1 MKARTEASIQPLKNH
16 SFRIKMKSL
25 SRLMMATACAG
36 VLFACKKSSDNNS
49 AAPMS
54 SADAATQSDD
64 QTRVSNESNA
74 AFDDV
79 TTAMTEQATVTGSSD
94 APAPAV
100 RYGVASMGVDTVKS
114 AICDAVV
121 TIDTS
126 NATHTLTINYT
137 GKGCGL
143 NRKRTGTVTISIP
156 AGVHWRDKGAQ
167 VTVVFNLTITRLTDN
182 KSIVL
187 TGSHVYTNVTGG
199 NIASLTPSSQPIIH
213 TVTSDNMV
221 ITFDNGAQRTWHV
234 ARQRTYTNLNGF
246 AVALSGTHTD
256 GATSGISEWGTN
268 RFGNSFTT
276 VINQALTVQASC
288 GWQLTSGQFT
298 LNNAA
303 GSTSITFGLDVNGN
317 ATGCPISGATYYF
330 KLAYTSNQ
338 NKTYTFILPY

>member
-1 MKARTEASIQPLKNH
+1 
-16 SFRIKMKSL
+16 MKSL
-25 SRLMMATACAG
+25 SRLMLATAFAG
-36 VLFACKKSSDNNS
+36 VLFACKKNSDNNS
-49 AAPMS
+49 TAPMS
-54 SADAATQSDD
+54 NADAATQSDD

-79 TTAMTEQATVTGSSD
+79 TTAMSEQATVTGSSEVST
-94 APAPAV
+94 PSV
-100 RYGVASMGVDTVKS
+100 RYGVATMGVDTVKS
-114 AICDAVV
+114 SICDAIV

-126 NATHTLTINYT
+126 SATRTLTINYT
-137 GKGCGL
+137 GKGCGF

-156 AGVHWRDKGAQ
+156 AGVRWRDKGAQ
-167 VTVVFNLTITRLTDN
+167 VTVTFNLTITRLTDS
-182 KSIVL
+182 KSIKL
-187 TGSHVYTNVTGG
+187 TGSHLYTNVTGG
-199 NIASLTPSSQPIIH
+199 NVVSLTPSSQPIVH
-213 TVTSDNMV
+213 TVTSDNMA
-221 ITFDNGAQRTWHV
+221 ITFDNGTQRTWHV

-268 RFGNSFTT
+268 RFGNIFTT
-276 VINQALTVQASC
+276 VINQPLTVQAGC

-317 ATGCPISGATYYF
+317 ATGCPVAGTTYYF

>member
-1 MKARTEASIQPLKNH
+1 
-16 SFRIKMKSL
+16 MKSL
-25 SRLMMATACAG
+25 SRLMLATAFAG

-54 SADAATQSDD
+54 NQDAATQSDD
-64 QTRVSNESNA
+64 QTRVSNESDA

-79 TTAMTEQATVTGSSD
+79 TTAMNEQSTVTGLSEGGS
-94 APAPAV
+94 V
-100 RYGVASMGVDTVKS
+100 RYGVATMGADTVKS
-114 AICDAVV
+114 SICDAVV

-126 NATHTLTINYT
+126 NATHTLTIIYN
-137 GKGCGL
+137 GKGCGF

-156 AGVHWRDKGAQ
+156 AGVHWRDKGAK
-167 VTVVFNLTITRLTDN
+167 VTVVFDLTITRLTDS
-182 KSIVL
+182 KSIKL
-187 TGSHVYTNVTGG
+187 SGSHVYTNVTGG
-199 NIASLTPSSQPIIH
+199 NVFNLTPSSQPIIH
-213 TVTSDNMV
+213 TVTSDNMA
-221 ITFDNGAQRTWHV
+221 ITFDNGTQRTWHV

-246 AVALSGTHTD
+246 AIALSGTHTD

-268 RFGNSFTT
+268 RFGNNFTT
-276 VINQALTVQASC
+276 IINQPLTVAASC

-317 ATGCPISGATYYF
+317 ATGCPIIGSTYYF
-330 KLAYTSNQ
+330 KLAYTSNA